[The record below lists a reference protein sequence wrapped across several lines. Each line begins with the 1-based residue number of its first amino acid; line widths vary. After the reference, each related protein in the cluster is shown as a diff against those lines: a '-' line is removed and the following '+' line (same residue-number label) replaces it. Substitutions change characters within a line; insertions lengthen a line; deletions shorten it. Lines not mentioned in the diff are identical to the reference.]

1 MGETLSTLLGMEWE
15 FDINPGALWP
25 YANENEKG
33 IFGSSLKG
41 YITHDPLIQDETISS
56 QLFPFSIACP
66 NLTTHP
72 DIKTRDN
79 AFSSTATLAASSIT

>member
-33 IFGSSLKG
+33 IFGPSLKG
-41 YITHDPLIQDETISS
+41 YITHYPLIHDETISS
-56 QLFPFSIACP
+56 QPFPFSITGP

-72 DIKTRDN
+72 DTKTRADT
-79 AFSSTATLAASSIT
+79 FSSTATLAASSIT

>member
-1 MGETLSTLLGMEWE
+1 MEWE

-41 YITHDPLIQDETISS
+41 IS
-56 QLFPFSIACP
+56 PIIP
-66 NLTTHP
+66 
-72 DIKTRDN
+72 
-79 AFSSTATLAASSIT
+79 